1 MSRSTWRG
9 AVRCYGRVAPSRP
22 EQRNNVARS
31 SEGQPFTTGM
41 NGWPG
46 LSRLVQVPTWRPGYY
61 IAANADDYFRPS
73 HRRPLLQCCRRL
85 ATPSLVAFATDQI
98 YRSLQGAGR
107 KDPLPES
114 LPPKNRACDFHRT
127 RLTHNKSFLHG
138 SRFHHCQTKTMNS
151 LVTGWM
157 KQDAIAKSI
166 GTAIGSM
173 DEMMIVPS
181 SIDVHRVNEHSAQ

>member
-1 MSRSTWRG
+1 VARWSPSFRRGRAKEARARAIAPLRYIHVAGCTLNVGRG

-41 NGWPG
+41 NVWPG
-46 LSRLVQVPTWRPGYY
+46 LSRLVQVPTWRPAVL

-98 YRSLQGAGR
+98 YRSLQGRVTTAT
-107 KDPLPES
+107 PMPEA
-114 LPPKNRACDFHRT
+114 LDFMGG
-127 RLTHNKSFLHG
+127 LTIK
-138 SRFHHCQTKTMNS
+138 
-151 LVTGWM
+151 
-157 KQDAIAKSI
+157 
-166 GTAIGSM
+166 
-173 DEMMIVPS
+173 PS
-181 SIDVHRVNEHSAQ
+181 